1 MAENSQKKVLVPDC
15 KPAPEFEICQ
25 GEAFLNSLPF
35 KSSIGITFFAHFE
48 APFNPF
54 VSIGRTGTSKCKVK
68 VRDICL
74 NISFL
79 T

>member
-1 MAENSQKKVLVPDC
+1 MMSNYET
-15 KPAPEFEICQ
+15 
-25 GEAFLNSLPF
+25 FLL
-35 KSSIGITFFAHFE
+35 FFLLNIL
-48 APFNPF
+48 NP
-54 VSIGRTGTSKCKVK
+54 VMSIGRTGTSKGKAK

>member
-1 MAENSQKKVLVPDC
+1 MVSMKRFVPIKKR
-15 KPAPEFEICQ
+15 KI
-25 GEAFLNSLPF
+25 
-35 KSSIGITFFAHFE
+35 
-48 APFNPF
+48 NPF
-54 VSIGRTGTSKCKVK
+54 ASIGRTGTSKGKVK

>member
-1 MAENSQKKVLVPDC
+1 MEINQDNYY
-15 KPAPEFEICQ
+15 EFSTHTK
-25 GEAFLNSLPF
+25 AVYKSYKWKRF
-35 KSSIGITFFAHFE
+35 KTI
-48 APFNPF
+48 NPF
-54 VSIGRTGTSKCKVK
+54 ASIGRTAMSKGKIK